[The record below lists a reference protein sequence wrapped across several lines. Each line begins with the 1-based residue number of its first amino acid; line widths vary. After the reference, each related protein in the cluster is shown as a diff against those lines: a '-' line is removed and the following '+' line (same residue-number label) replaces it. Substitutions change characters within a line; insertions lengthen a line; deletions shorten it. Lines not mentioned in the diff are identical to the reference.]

1 MEKNIENFFENY
13 YIPGLFLQG
22 PARPVGP
29 PCRHKEGLGGP
40 LMEATGDG

>member
-1 MEKNIENFFENY
+1 MEKHIENYFETY
-13 YIPGLFLQG
+13 LPGLFLQG
-22 PARPVGP
+22 PARPAGP